1 MTVATTFSRHSKTL
15 HRVMLCV
22 VPALCGL
29 GYSLTAVAAATLPE
43 QLIGA
48 AETFLELA
56 VEDYLQ
62 RTEIQGRHEVQIN
75 RLDPRLRLPVCDQE
89 LSVSLQSPAQ
99 PIGRVTLSVRC
110 EGSRPWSV
118 FVPGEVRLYRD
129 VLIVS
134 RPLGRGGVLQAADIA
149 LLERDV
155 GLLNRG
161 YLTDPIQAI
170 GKQLTRPLRPD
181 QVLTPAHLELAEVIR
196 RGNQVVISARSG
208 TIRVRMPGEALRDG
222 AVGEQIQVRNQSSQ
236 RVIRARVTGPGQV
249 EVAM

>member
-1 MTVATTFSRHSKTL
+1 MTVATTYSRHLKTL
-15 HRVMLCV
+15 QRALLCV

-29 GYSLTAVAAATLPE
+29 GYSLTATAAATLPE

-48 AETFLELA
+48 AETFLELS

-62 RTEIQGRHEVQIN
+62 RTKIQGRHEVQIN

-99 PIGRVTLSVRC
+99 PIGRLTLSVRC

-129 VLIVS
+129 VVIVR
-134 RPLGRGGVLQAADIA
+134 RPLNRGSVLRAADIA

-155 GLLNRG
+155 GLLNQG
-161 YLTDPIQAI
+161 YLTDLNQAL
-170 GKQLTRPLRPD
+170 GKQLTRPLQPD
-181 QVLTPAHLELAEVIR
+181 QVLSPSNLELAEVIS
-196 RGNQVVISARSG
+196 RGDQVVISASSG
-208 TIRVRMPGEALRDG
+208 TISVRMPGVALQDG

-236 RVIRARVTGPGQV
+236 RVIRARVMGPGQV

>member
-1 MTVATTFSRHSKTL
+1 MTVATTFSRHLKTL
-15 HRVMLCV
+15 QRALLCV

-29 GYSLTAVAAATLPE
+29 GYSVTAVATATLPE

-48 AETFLELA
+48 AETFLELS
-56 VEDYLQ
+56 VQDYLQ
-62 RTEIQGRHEVQIN
+62 RTKIQGRHEVQIN

-99 PIGRVTLSVRC
+99 PIGRLTLSVRC

-118 FVPGEVRLYRD
+118 FVPGEVRLYRE
-129 VLIVS
+129 VVIVR
-134 RPLGRGGVLQAADIA
+134 RPLNRGSVLQAADIA

-155 GLLNRG
+155 GLLNQG
-161 YLTDPIQAI
+161 YLTDLGQAL
-170 GKQLTRPLRPD
+170 GKQLTRPLQPD
-181 QVLTPAHLELAEVIR
+181 HVLSPAHLELAEVIR
-196 RGNQVVISARSG
+196 RGDQVVISARSG
-208 TIRVRMPGEALRDG
+208 TIRVRMPGEALRGG

-236 RVIRARVTGPGQV
+236 RVIRARIMGRGQV

>member
-1 MTVATTFSRHSKTL
+1 MTVATTYSRHLKTL
-15 HRVMLCV
+15 QRALLCV

-29 GYSLTAVAAATLPE
+29 GYSLTAAATATLPE

-99 PIGRVTLSVRC
+99 PIGRLTLSVRC

-129 VLIVS
+129 VVIVR
-134 RPLGRGGVLQAADIA
+134 RPLNRGSVLRAADIA

-155 GLLNRG
+155 GLLNQG
-161 YLTDPIQAI
+161 YLTDLNQAL
-170 GKQLTRPLRPD
+170 GKQLTRPLQTD
-181 QVLTPAHLELAEVIR
+181 QVLSPSNLELAEVIS
-196 RGNQVVISARSG
+196 RGDQVVISASSG
-208 TIRVRMPGEALRDG
+208 TISVRMPGVALRDG

-236 RVIRARVTGPGQV
+236 RVIRARVMGPGQV

>member
-1 MTVATTFSRHSKTL
+1 
-15 HRVMLCV
+15 MLCV

>member
-1 MTVATTFSRHSKTL
+1 MTVATTYSRHLKTL
-15 HRVMLCV
+15 QRALLCV

-29 GYSLTAVAAATLPE
+29 GYSLTATAAATLPE

-48 AETFLELA
+48 AETFLELS

-62 RTEIQGRHEVQIN
+62 RTKIQGRHEVQIN

-99 PIGRVTLSVRC
+99 PIGRLTLSVRC

-129 VLIVS
+129 VVIVR
-134 RPLGRGGVLQAADIA
+134 RPLNRGNVLRAADIA

-155 GLLNRG
+155 GLLNQG
-161 YLTDPIQAI
+161 YLTDLNQAL
-170 GKQLTRPLRPD
+170 GKQLTRPLQPD
-181 QVLTPAHLELAEVIR
+181 QVLSPSNLELAEVIS
-196 RGNQVVISARSG
+196 RGDQVVISASSG
-208 TIRVRMPGEALRDG
+208 TISVRMPGVALQDG

-236 RVIRARVTGPGQV
+236 RVIRARVMGPGQV